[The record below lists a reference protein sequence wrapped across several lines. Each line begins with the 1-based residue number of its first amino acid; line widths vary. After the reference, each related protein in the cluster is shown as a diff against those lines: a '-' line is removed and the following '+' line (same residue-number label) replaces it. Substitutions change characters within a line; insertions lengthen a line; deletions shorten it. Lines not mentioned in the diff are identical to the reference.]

1 MKITRCF
8 VLMLG
13 ASFCAFQ
20 CEAARNKWDAI
31 VALDSAV
38 TLPPPGSADTR
49 DSKTSSGYRRV
60 DMQSPDP
67 APPAGGA
74 SGSGIALPQ
83 LLFILE
89 TQLDIPAG
97 MESRW
102 AGALATD
109 GAFRDTIS
117 SLLKSWRLP
126 GDSGRSLEGLDDIA
140 ELIRTGGLSGI
151 PSWRFNVT
159 PVPPS
164 ASAARIKAKSS
175 AANAKLAEAVLKSG
189 KLPKLT
195 KSSVAAAGPFFEIRL
210 VINVDDLGL
219 TEAQRTEVRA
229 QLLKMGV
236 DNVEFNKAIS
246 TIRGI
251 IGNPTNTSKYPGGTR
266 MLDTAFPPPATS
278 KSKPS

>member
-1 MKITRCF
+1 
-8 VLMLG
+8 MLG
-13 ASFCAFQ
+13 ASFCALQ

-31 VALDSAV
+31 VALDSGV
-38 TLPPPGSADTR
+38 TLSPPAHADARGAKVSA
-49 DSKTSSGYRRV
+49 GYRRV

-67 APPAGGA
+67 APSPGGA
-74 SGSGIALPQ
+74 PGSGIATPQ

-102 AGALATD
+102 AGALASN

-126 GDSGRSLEGLDDIA
+126 DDSSRSLEGLDAIS

-151 PSWRFNVT
+151 PSWRFNVA
-159 PVPPS
+159 PIPPS
-164 ASAARIKAKSS
+164 ASAASIKAKAG
-175 AANAKLAEAVLKSG
+175 AAHAKLAEAVVKSG

-195 KSSVAAAGPFFEIRL
+195 KSSAAPSGHFFEIRL

-219 TEAQRTEVRA
+219 TETQRTDVRA

-251 IGNPTNTSKYPGGTR
+251 IGNPTNSSKYPGGTK

-278 KSKPS
+278 KSS